1 MHEQFVPFTLE
12 RGSDERADFSI
23 HITGYM
29 VLMNTRF
36 SIHLLLNSCYVSQN
50 DFLFTLKEW
59 LQRILEFFYLYHI
72 LQSSYICHC
81 GEVCVENFLA
91 EYGCRCSLMVKMILL
106 SCHRVSLKTPNSYC
120 HRICVIVSHGRHALN
135 LGTFIQAL
143 NLHKQNSEFSS
154 VFFFKSGS
162 AAKKAN
168 QRSHRSC
175 AVVLSG

>member
-1 MHEQFVPFTLE
+1 MNVLIFLSTLQ
-12 RGSDERADFSI
+12 DTWFWW
-23 HITGYM
+23 TC
-29 VLMNTRF
+29 RF

-59 LQRILEFFYLYHI
+59 LQRILEFFFYLYHI
-72 LQSSYICHC
+72 LQSSFICHC

-106 SCHRVSLKTPNSYC
+106 SWHRVSLKTPNSYC

-175 AVVLSG
+175 AVVWSG